1 MLEKMAFKAKEDLKF
16 QNLKKAEMSLQT
28 EGCEQRKGTSMHIF
42 KKNGPRIR
50 DDSGIAEA

>member
-1 MLEKMAFKAKEDLKF
+1 MAFKAKEDLKF

-28 EGCEQRKGTSMHIF
+28 EGCEQRKGTSKHIF